1 MRTILIALVV
11 LCLTGCGSETSN
23 TSDNTSITGD
33 LLTLDNYNQ
42 IKLGMTREQVEALIG
57 PGKNESTGGASGAGS
72 SLVITSYRWEWNN
85 EDLTDA
91 RTVSISFQNDSVAS
105 MSQYGLP

>member
-57 PGKNESTGGASGAGS
+57 PGKSLYTGKAGDAGS
-72 SLVITSYRWEWNN
+72 SLGITSYRWEWNN
-85 EDLTDA
+85 EDLSDV